1 MLSDSLRVRPLGK
14 AQIFGKGQILGNA
27 PSSECTRRRAPRSA
41 MAALLAISLFGD
53 LQPFAFAALEGLTRA
68 NSVFGHDNF
77 AEATVGAFIG
87 EARSDTLARARKLN
101 LALPADFLA
110 WIDSDPALQLS
121 VYGSRADPLPVLL
134 ALRSLEID
142 LGTDTVRRDY
152 TQLALAFAIQDSYA
166 ARADKGTGW
175 NDGDGA
181 TNASTLP
188 DITPRAPLSLVIPS
202 DPRVPV
208 NTKHSLRNSSPDT
221 SRTLD
226 ANDHIINFLEDHA
239 EIEADI
245 RVKELPPL
253 EYDEKGV
260 AKPQGKAVT
269 VMKKEL
275 RKPVAADVIASRAL
289 QEEFNAY
296 MAAHGHPDIKIDC
309 GDRAV
314 HWYSEEAI
322 ADKDLRA
329 RIKAAH
335 EIFHDAY
342 RAKGRMPAERD
353 RAPTAAESMAWFIR
367 NDRHAFDDATRDARK
382 WPRFPLNAP
391 WPVLVMLAADDQPL
405 REREEIWTKFRDE
418 GEFRTYGEY
427 IGGIAQQ
434 FDMQSARRVA
444 PLAFDYGSIQM
455 MWKDGGVCGTMGN
468 IGARTHRIVGQPAS
482 TAGQPGHCAIVFME
496 HDAKTGEF
504 RCKGGQYA
512 TGGDE
517 VTTVHAGW
525 NYDDIGGRKPMVYHQ
540 SIAWAVNYNR
550 EEAPTSFLETLAM
563 RRIFDAL
570 PEAERAATATAF
582 AEAGLARNPFSLV
595 VYDGAV
601 RAASAPETALALA
614 DIASRT
620 LDALPAASVP
630 PLYRS
635 TLRDLAHAR
644 IAALPAPKGADANRA
659 LLNELERQQ
668 CDDAKLLARTWRG
681 IGGDAEFEAR
691 VRAATEAYLASPE
704 RAKGTG
710 PAAKREADAFA
721 KLVKTW
727 SDTVKKPARKEWAA
741 SLLPLFQDRDTIAV
755 RGKASPDPVVAE
767 LRKLADLK

>member
-1 MLSDSLRVRPLGK
+1 MV
-14 AQIFGKGQILGNA
+14 
-27 PSSECTRRRAPRSA
+27 
-41 MAALLAISLFGD
+41 ALLAISLFGD
-53 LQPFAFAALEGLTRA
+53 LQPCAFAALEGLTRA

-77 AEATVGAFIG
+77 AAATVEAFIG

-188 DITPRAPLSLVIPS
+188 DVTPRAPLSLVIPS

-296 MAAHGHPDIKIDC
+296 MAAHGHPDVKIDC

-329 RIKAAH
+329 KIKAAH

-444 PLAFDYGSIQM
+444 PLAFNYGSIQM

-563 RRIFDAL
+563 RRMFDAL

-644 IAALPAPKGADANRA
+644 IAALPAPKGSDANRA

-668 CDDAKLLARTWRG
+668 CDDAKLLARTWRD

-691 VRAATEAYLASPE
+691 VRAATEAYLSSPARSSAAG
-704 RAKGTG
+704 RAGG
-710 PAAKREADAFA
+710 RAGGRAAPQEAKREADRFA
-721 KLVKTW
+721 ALLKMWV
-727 SDTVKKPARKEWAA
+727 DTVKRPARAA
-741 SLLPLFQDRDTIAV
+741 FAQQLLPLFDGRDTITV
-755 RGKASPDPVVAE
+755 RGKQMADPAHAL
-767 LRKLADLK
+767 LRSLAGSADQE

>member
-1 MLSDSLRVRPLGK
+1 MLPTSPRVRLLAK
-14 AQIFGKGQILGNA
+14 E
-27 PSSECTRRRAPRSA
+27 PSIGSRQAVGIVRCRAPRSA
-41 MAALLAISLFGD
+41 MAALLAVSLFGD
-53 LQPFAFAALEGLTRA
+53 FQPCAFAALNDTNLATRESSDHRFSEATVEAFLGEVRADTLTRA
-68 NSVFGHDNF
+68 S
-77 AEATVGAFIG
+77 
-87 EARSDTLARARKLN
+87 KLN
-101 LALPADFLA
+101 IALPADFLA
-110 WIDSDPALQLS
+110 WIDNDPALELS

-142 LGTDTVRRDY
+142 LGTDVVRRDY

-208 NTKHSLRNSSPDT
+208 NTKDT
-221 SRTLD
+221 SRALD

-253 EYDEKGV
+253 EYDEKGI

-296 MAAHGHPDIKIDC
+296 MAAHGHPEVKIDC

-322 ADKDLRA
+322 SDKDLRA
-329 RIKAAH
+329 KINVAH
-335 EIFHDAY
+335 ELFHDAY

-405 REREEIWTKFRDE
+405 REREDIWVKFRDS

-444 PLAFDYGSIQM
+444 PLAFNYGSIQM

-496 HDAKTGEF
+496 QDAKTGEF

-525 NYDDIGGRKPMVYHQ
+525 NYDDVGGRKPMVYHQ
-540 SIAWAVNYNR
+540 SIAWAVNYKR

-563 RRIFDAL
+563 RRMFDAL
-570 PEAERAATATAF
+570 PEAERAATAAEF

-601 RAASAPETALALA
+601 RAANSPETALALA
-614 DIASRT
+614 DIASRA
-620 LDALPAASVP
+620 LDSLPAASVP

-659 LLNELERQQ
+659 LLSELERQQ
-668 CDDAKLLARTWRG
+668 CDDAKLLARTWRA
-681 IGGDAEFEAR
+681 IGGDAEFDAR
-691 VRAATEAYLASPE
+691 VRAAIERYLASPE
-704 RAKGTG
+704 RAKGSG
-710 PAAKREADAFA
+710 PQAKREADAFA
-721 KLVKTW
+721 KLVKAW

-741 SLLPLFQDRDTIAV
+741 SLIPLFKDRDTIAV

-767 LRKLADLK
+767 LRKLAEAK